1 MKLEYT
7 DGCVCT
13 SLTVDGKETVDMS
26 KEELKEVIC
35 KLLDKES
42 DLGVLQDIWRD
53 LVMSQGEFE
62 DLGHCE
68 ECGSYITRYTL
79 EI

>member
-1 MKLEYT
+1 MKLEYA

-13 SLTVDGKETVDMS
+13 SLTVDGKETIDMS
-26 KEELKEVIC
+26 KEELKEVIY
-35 KLLDKES
+35 KLLNRES
-42 DLGVLQDIWRD
+42 DICVLQDIWRD
-53 LVMSQGEFE
+53 LVESQGESE

-68 ECGSYITRYTL
+68 ECGDYITRYTL

>member
-13 SLTVDGKETVDMS
+13 SLTIDGKETIDMNVEDFKS
-26 KEELKEVIC
+26 VIH
-35 KLLDKES
+35 KLIGNEN
-42 DLGVLQDIWRD
+42 DLGTLQHIWIVLMEQ
-53 LVMSQGEFE
+53 QGKYE
-62 DLGHCE
+62 DLGRCPD
-68 ECGSYITRYTL
+68 CGDYITRYTL

>member
-13 SLTVDGKETVDMS
+13 SLTIDGKETIDMNVEDFKS
-26 KEELKEVIC
+26 VIH
-35 KLLDKES
+35 KLIGNEN
-42 DLGVLQDIWRD
+42 DLGTLQHIWIVLMEQ
-53 LVMSQGEFE
+53 QGKYE
-62 DLGHCE
+62 DLGHCPD
-68 ECGSYITRYTL
+68 CGDYITKYTL

>member
-7 DGCVCT
+7 DGCICT
-13 SLTVDGKETVDMS
+13 SLTVDGKETIDMS

-68 ECGSYITRYTL
+68 ECGDYITRYTL

>member
-13 SLTVDGKETVDMS
+13 SLTIDGKETIDMNVEDFKS
-26 KEELKEVIC
+26 VIH
-35 KLLDKES
+35 KLIGNEN
-42 DLGVLQDIWRD
+42 DLGTLQHIWIVLMEQ
-53 LVMSQGEFE
+53 QGKYE
-62 DLGHCE
+62 DLGHCPD
-68 ECGSYITRYTL
+68 CGDYITRYTL

>member
-13 SLTVDGKETVDMS
+13 SLTIDGKETIDMDVEDFKS
-26 KEELKEVIC
+26 VIH
-35 KLLDKES
+35 KLIGNEN
-42 DLGVLQDIWRD
+42 DLGTLQHIWIVLMEQ
-53 LVMSQGEFE
+53 QGKYE
-62 DLGHCE
+62 DLGQCE
-68 ECGSYITRYTL
+68 ECGDYITKYTL

>member
-13 SLTVDGKETVDMS
+13 SLTVDGKEIIDMS
-26 KEELKEVIC
+26 KDELKEVIC

-53 LVMSQGEFE
+53 LVTSQGEFE

-68 ECGSYITRYTL
+68 ECGDYITKYTL

>member
-68 ECGSYITRYTL
+68 ECGGYITRYTL

>member
-13 SLTVDGKETVDMS
+13 SLTVDGKETIDMNVEDFKS
-26 KEELKEVIC
+26 VIH
-35 KLLDKES
+35 KLIGNEN
-42 DLGVLQDIWRD
+42 DLGTLQHIWIVLMEQ
-53 LVMSQGEFE
+53 QGKYE
-62 DLGHCE
+62 DLGQCE
-68 ECGSYITRYTL
+68 ECGDYIARYTL

>member
-7 DGCVCT
+7 DGCICT

-35 KLLDKES
+35 KILDKES
-42 DLGVLQDIWRD
+42 DLGVLQDIWCD
-53 LVMSQGEFE
+53 LVTSQGEYE
-62 DLGHCE
+62 DLGQCE
-68 ECGSYITRYTL
+68 ECGDYITRYTL

>member
-13 SLTVDGKETVDMS
+13 SLTVDGKETIDMS

-53 LVMSQGEFE
+53 LVTSQGEFE

-68 ECGSYITRYTL
+68 ECGDYITKYTL

>member
-7 DGCVCT
+7 DGCICT

-35 KLLDKES
+35 KLLDRES

-53 LVMSQGEFE
+53 LVTSQGEYE

-68 ECGSYITRYTL
+68 ECGDYITRYTL

>member
-13 SLTVDGKETVDMS
+13 SLTVDGEETIDMNLNS
-26 KEELKEVIC
+26 LKEVIN
-35 KLLDKES
+35 KLINRET
-42 DLGVLQDIWRD
+42 DLGVLQDIWCN
-53 LVMSQGEFE
+53 LVTSQGEYE
-62 DLGHCE
+62 DLGCCPN
-68 ECGSYITRYTL
+68 CGDYITKYTL

>member
-13 SLTVDGKETVDMS
+13 SLTVDGKETIDMDT
-26 KEELKEVIC
+26 KDFKEVIH
-35 KLLDKES
+35 KLIDNEN
-42 DLGVLQDIWRD
+42 DLGTLQHIWIVLMEQ
-53 LVMSQGEFE
+53 QGKYE
-62 DLGHCE
+62 DLGHCPD
-68 ECGSYITRYTL
+68 CGDYITRYTL

>member
-7 DGCVCT
+7 DGCICT

-35 KLLDKES
+35 KLLDRES

-53 LVMSQGEFE
+53 LVTSQGEFE

-68 ECGSYITRYTL
+68 ECGDYITRYTL

>member
-7 DGCVCT
+7 DGCICT

-26 KEELKEVIC
+26 GEALKEVIR
-35 KLLDKES
+35 KLLDRES
-42 DLGVLQDIWRD
+42 DLAILQDIWRD

-62 DLGHCE
+62 DLGQCE
-68 ECGSYITRYTL
+68 ECGDYITRYTL

>member
-7 DGCVCT
+7 DGCICT

-35 KLLDKES
+35 KLLDRES
-42 DLGVLQDIWRD
+42 DLGILQDIWRN
-53 LVMSQGEFE
+53 LVTSQGEFE

-68 ECGSYITRYTL
+68 ECGDYITRYTL

>member
-26 KEELKEVIC
+26 KEDLKEVIC

-68 ECGSYITRYTL
+68 ECGDYITRYTL

>member
-13 SLTVDGKETVDMS
+13 SLTIDGKETIDMNVEDFKS
-26 KEELKEVIC
+26 VIH
-35 KLLDKES
+35 KLIGNEN
-42 DLGVLQDIWRD
+42 DLGTLQHIWIVLMEQ
-53 LVMSQGEFE
+53 QGKYE
-62 DLGHCE
+62 DLGQCE
-68 ECGSYITRYTL
+68 ECGDYIARYTL

>member
-7 DGCVCT
+7 DGCICT
-13 SLTVDGKETVDMS
+13 SLTVDGKETIDMS
-26 KEELKEVIC
+26 KEEFKEVIC

-42 DLGVLQDIWRD
+42 DLGVLQDIWRN
-53 LVMSQGEFE
+53 LVTSQGEVE

-68 ECGSYITRYTL
+68 ECGDYITRYTL

>member
-7 DGCVCT
+7 DGCICT

-53 LVMSQGEFE
+53 LVTSQGEFE

-68 ECGSYITRYTL
+68 ECGDYITRYTL

>member
-42 DLGVLQDIWRD
+42 DLGVLQDIWRN
-53 LVMSQGEFE
+53 LVTSQGEFE

-68 ECGSYITRYTL
+68 ECGDYITRYTL

>member
-13 SLTVDGKETVDMS
+13 SLTVDGKETIDMDLDS
-26 KEELKEVIC
+26 LKEVIN
-35 KLLDKES
+35 KLISREA
-42 DLGVLQDIWRD
+42 DLGVLQNIWIN
-53 LVMSQGEFE
+53 LIVSQGEYE
-62 DLGHCE
+62 DLGQCE
-68 ECGSYITRYTL
+68 ECGDYITRYTL

>member
-13 SLTVDGKETVDMS
+13 SLTIDGKETIDMNVEDFKS
-26 KEELKEVIC
+26 VIH
-35 KLLDKES
+35 KLIDNEN
-42 DLGVLQDIWRD
+42 DLGTLQHIWIVLMEQ
-53 LVMSQGEFE
+53 QGEYE
-62 DLGHCE
+62 DLGQCE
-68 ECGSYITRYTL
+68 ECGDYIARYTL

>member
-62 DLGHCE
+62 NLGHCE
-68 ECGSYITRYTL
+68 ECGDYITRYTL

>member
-13 SLTVDGKETVDMS
+13 SLTIDGKETIDMNVEDF
-26 KEELKEVIC
+26 KNVIH
-35 KLLDKES
+35 KLIGNEN
-42 DLGVLQDIWRD
+42 DLGTLQHIWIVLMEQ
-53 LVMSQGEFE
+53 QGKYE
-62 DLGHCE
+62 DLGHCPD
-68 ECGSYITRYTL
+68 CGDYITKYTL

>member
-7 DGCVCT
+7 DGCICT

-35 KLLDKES
+35 KLLDKET

-53 LVMSQGEFE
+53 LVTSQGEFE

-68 ECGSYITRYTL
+68 ECGDYITRYTL